1 MPEPAALKPSA
12 DDPHRS
18 IWVKI
23 RQSRWDRIQ
32 EIARVEQRD
41 PRAMA
46 GILLE
51 RAADSATVAA

>member
-1 MPEPAALKPSA
+1 ML
-12 DDPHRS
+12 DPHLS

-23 RQSRWDRIQ
+23 RQSKWERIQ

-51 RAADSATVAA
+51 RAADQGIATVPVAELA